1 MSVFLR
7 KQKLNKGVYLSFVES
22 FYNPKTKNSTQKVIK
37 KLGYVEDLSKTYND
51 PVAYFQEEAK
61 KLSVDSSKKYEDG
74 KKERIPREDNFK
86 NIGYFLPRYV
96 YKKFDFQNVFTAI
109 GYDKKIK
116 YDLESVFRFL
126 VFSQIVNPSSKQS
139 EFKRKDQYFEN
150 FKFSDDQMYSAVK
163 LIGENEDTIKEFIA
177 LKMQKLLKID
187 TSTTYFDGTNIYFE
201 IDKENEELKRGPEK
215 NNRHDPIIG
224 MGLLMDK
231 NGFPINYSLFPGN
244 QSEQPEL
251 HKNVQD
257 LKKKNGIKGR
267 TIITA
272 DKGLNSGN
280 NMYQAVQNGDGYV
293 LGQKVRGS
301 SQDNIKWILQDDDN
315 DPYKKMYDENKVLT
329 YKIKDEIDVYDINI
343 TNKLNNQKTKV
354 KLKQKRIVFWSKDFA
369 DKAKY
374 ERSKLIEKAKQI
386 ISNPAS
392 YLKATVGDAASYIKE
407 IKYDN
412 NGEIIA
418 NSDLRLDVEAIKKAE
433 ELDGY
438 YLIVTSETELSND
451 EIIKIYR
458 GLWEIEETFSI
469 VKGVL
474 KVRPVFAK
482 SLLGIH
488 AHILVCFTSLTL
500 LRILQKRTLLKAL
513 SKEQIKEIE
522 KANKRKKVHKIR
534 YQKIVE
540 YPIKQICTFIRD
552 YNVLCVNDELYYT
565 TKYND
570 LIPFLEERFSIHLDR
585 KILTENDVK
594 NIFNSIPQHTTKI
607 VN

>member
-7 KQKLNKGVYLSFVES
+7 KQNLNKGVYLSFVES

-37 KLGYVEDLSKTYND
+37 KLGYVEELSKTYTD

-61 KLSVDSSKKYEDG
+61 RLSEDSSKKYEDS

-96 YKKFDFQNVFTAI
+96 YTKFNFQNVFTAI
-109 GYDKKIK
+109 SYNKKIK
-116 YDLESVFRFL
+116 FNLEEIFKFL
-126 VFSQIVNPSSKQS
+126 VFSQIVNPSSKQA
-139 EFKRKDQYFEN
+139 EFKNKDQFFEDFN
-150 FKFSDDQMYSAVK
+150 FSDDQMYSAVK
-163 LIGENEDTIKEFIA
+163 IIGQNEDIIKEFIS
-177 LKMQKLLKID
+177 LKMQKLLKLD

-215 NNRHDPIIG
+215 NNRHDPILG

-257 LKKKNGIKGR
+257 LKTKNGIKGR

-272 DKGLNSGN
+272 DKGLNSGD
-280 NMYQAVQNGDGYV
+280 NMYKAIQNGDGYV

-301 SQDNIKWILQDDDN
+301 SKDNIKWISQDDEN
-315 DPYKKMYDENKVLT
+315 DPYEKRYENGVLI
-329 YKIKDEIDVYDINI
+329 YKIKSEIDDYDVNI
-343 TNKLNNQKTKV
+343 TNQLNGQKTKI
-354 KLKQKRIVFWSKDFA
+354 KLRQKRIVFWSKDFA

-386 ISNPAS
+386 IANPAS

-407 IKYDN
+407 IKYDK
-412 NGEIIA
+412 NGEIIV
-418 NSDLRLDVEAIKKAE
+418 NSDFCLDDEMIKKAE

-438 YLIVTSETELSND
+438 YLIVTSETNLSNE
-451 EIIKIYR
+451 EIINIYR

-474 KVRPVFAK
+474 KLRPVFAK
-482 SLLGIH
+482 TLLGVH
-488 AHILVCFTSLTL
+488 THMLVCFTSLL
-500 LRILQKRTLLKAL
+500 ILRILQKRTLLKEL
-513 SKEQIKEIE
+513 SKEQIQEIE
-522 KANKRKKVHKIR
+522 KANKRKRTHKIR
-534 YQKIVE
+534 YQKVVE
-540 YPIKQICTFIRD
+540 YPVKQICAFIRD
-552 YNVLCVNDELYYT
+552 YNVLCINDEMYYT

-570 LIPFLEERFSIHLDR
+570 LIPFIEERFSIHLDR

-594 NIFNSIPQHTTKI
+594 NIFNSVPQHTTKI

>member
-7 KQKLNKGVYLSFVES
+7 KQNLKKGVYLSFVES

-37 KLGYVEDLSKTYND
+37 KLGYVDDLSKTYQD
-51 PVAYFQEEAK
+51 PIAYFQEEAK
-61 KLSVDSSKKYEDG
+61 KLSSDSSKKYEDS

-86 NIGYFLPRYV
+86 NLGYFLPRYV
-96 YKKFDFQNVFTAI
+96 YNKFDFQNVFTAI

-116 YDLESVFRFL
+116 YNLESIFRFF

-139 EFKRKDQYFEN
+139 EFKSKDQYFEN
-150 FKFSDDQMYSAVK
+150 FKFSEDQMYSAIK
-163 LIGENEDTIKEFIA
+163 LIGANEETIKEFIA
-177 LKMQKLLKID
+177 LKMKKLLKID

-257 LKKKNGIKGR
+257 LKKKNGITGR

-272 DKGLNSGN
+272 DKGLNSGD
-280 NMYQAVQNGDGYV
+280 NMYKAVQNGDGYV

-301 SQDNIKWILQDDDN
+301 SNDNIKWILQDDEN
-315 DPYKKMYDENKVLT
+315 DPYEKKYDENKVLT
-329 YKIKDEIDVYDINI
+329 YKIKSEIDNYEVNI
-343 TNKLNNQKTKV
+343 TNKLNNQKTKI

-369 DKAKY
+369 DKAKH

-392 YLKATVGDAASYIKE
+392 YLKSTVGDAASYIKE

-412 NGEIIA
+412 NGEIIV
-418 NSDLRLDVEAIKKAE
+418 NSDLRLDDEAIKKAE
-433 ELDGY
+433 ELDGF
-438 YLIVTSETELSND
+438 YLIVTSETNLSND

-488 AHILVCFTSLTL
+488 SHILVCFTSLL
-500 LRILQKRTLLKAL
+500 ILRILQKRTLLKAL
-513 SKEQIKEIE
+513 SKEQINEIE
-522 KANKRKKVHKIR
+522 KANKRKKVYKIR

-552 YNVLCVNDELYYT
+552 YNVLCVNNELYYT

-585 KILTENDVK
+585 KILTENEIE
-594 NIFNSIPQHTTKI
+594 NILNSKPQHTTKM